1 MGKQV
6 QLERLYRSLIRS
18 PRAGLSGP
26 SALFAQARKTGLK
39 EVSLDDCRRFLR
51 SKPEYTH
58 YRRARR
64 NYPRN
69 RIIANSCGE
78 ILQIDIMDM
87 VREIQDN
94 DGIRYALI
102 AYDTY
107 SKYLW
112 TCPLRDRKP
121 DSVLDGLRELKDD
134 LPFRIHNIYWDKVEP
149 IFTLLLPNLNK
160 T

>member
-1 MGKQV
+1 MP
-6 QLERLYRSLIRS
+6 ETR
-18 PRAGLSGP
+18 
-26 SALFAQARKTGLK
+26 ALFTQARKAGLK
-39 EVSLDDCRRFLR
+39 EVTLDDCRGFLA

-58 YRRARR
+58 FKRARR

-78 ILQIDIMDM
+78 IVQIDIMDM

-94 DGIRYALI
+94 FGFRYALI

-112 TCPLRDRKP
+112 TCPLWDRKP
-121 DSVLDGLRELKDD
+121 ESVLAALRQLKED
-134 LPFRIHNIYWDKVEP
+134 LPFRLHAIYWDKVTVDFRP
-149 IFTLLLPNLNK
+149 NTLDLFERFRKARLSPARSRPG
-160 T
+160 